1 MRRRERKLYEEK
13 VSRRKIQEMYS
24 AVGFLLLGQMLPP
37 PARCGKI
44 QEMYSAFTRRNS
56 KHSREMDHGCTCMR
70 NYENG
75 YPKKNYEN
83 GVKRTYDL

>member
-56 KHSREMDHGCTCMR
+56 KHSRDMDALACATMKMGTL
-70 NYENG
+70 N
-75 YPKKNYEN
+75 KNYEN